1 VNQSEYT
8 QRVHEPPE
16 LRTQVGS
23 SDLSLLTLDG
33 RLPAKSRRL
42 ASLVVGNERRL
53 EDIRS
58 TTIMVI
64 SHKFRFIFV
73 KTQKTAGTSIET
85 YLSQVCD
92 SFDILTP
99 LYP

>member
-1 VNQSEYT
+1 
-8 QRVHEPPE
+8 
-16 LRTQVGS
+16 
-23 SDLSLLTLDG
+23 
-33 RLPAKSRRL
+33 
-42 ASLVVGNERRL
+42 
-53 EDIRS
+53 
-58 TTIMVI
+58 MVI